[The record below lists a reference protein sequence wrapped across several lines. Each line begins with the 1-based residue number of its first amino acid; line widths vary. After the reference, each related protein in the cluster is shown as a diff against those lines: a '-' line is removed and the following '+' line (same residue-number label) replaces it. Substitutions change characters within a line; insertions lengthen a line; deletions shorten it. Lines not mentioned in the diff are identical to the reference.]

1 VGYRPRILFFAKT
14 NIDLQAVIPAQAK
27 VELMRM
33 RASVAVII
41 TNTAIYANILHLVY
55 QQTYL
60 MVCLPVW

>member
-1 VGYRPRILFFAKT
+1 VRYRPRILFFAKT
-14 NIDLQAVIPAQAK
+14 NIDLQAVVPAQAK
-27 VELMRM
+27 VELMRI